1 MNEPSTL
8 LDSYDLKCLICSK
21 SAQGFRFGI
30 QSCRACAAFFRRT
43 TVLNRK
49 YKCVKRKG
57 NCDLNSEE
65 KLSCRY
71 CRLKKCVDLGMTTE
85 NVRLEETAEIV
96 ISTSQSETT
105 KRRIRDPPT
114 IVDVSQIIKKSRNIL
129 EMYYL
134 PDDDLYKHLNPLQK
148 LAEVLKKQ
156 RAPQKTDVIFIESVN
171 FLEIFECWE
180 FQMSQTAEWL
190 MNAQE
195 FRELPNHEK
204 LAFFKLVWAV
214 WRRFERYSMSA
225 EVFGQRS
232 YDEKI
237 LLRSYDKAA
246 RLGKC
251 SVDYSAITSFS
262 SPRIAQ
268 LFGGKMLEYFDVIVK
283 PFIDLKFN
291 SIETSYMLAQIC
303 WNYAARRL
311 QGQTMA
317 ASEKFLA
324 GIGDNLH
331 TFYQEEKIE
340 NYAIRITK
348 MMKIVNSMLT
358 IQLKQES
365 TMDVAMVFDFF
376 NVLVTD
382 PDFFRV

>member
-1 MNEPSTL
+1 
-8 LDSYDLKCLICSK
+8 
-21 SAQGFRFGI
+21 
-30 QSCRACAAFFRRT
+30 
-43 TVLNRK
+43 
-49 YKCVKRKG
+49 
-57 NCDLNSEE
+57 
-65 KLSCRY
+65 
-71 CRLKKCVDLGMTTE
+71 
-85 NVRLEETAEIV
+85 
-96 ISTSQSETT
+96 
-105 KRRIRDPPT
+105 
-114 IVDVSQIIKKSRNIL
+114 
-129 EMYYL
+129 
-134 PDDDLYKHLNPLQK
+134 
-148 LAEVLKKQ
+148 
-156 RAPQKTDVIFIESVN
+156 
-171 FLEIFECWE
+171 
-180 FQMSQTAEWL
+180 
-190 MNAQE
+190 
-195 FRELPNHEK
+195 
-204 LAFFKLVWAV
+204 
-214 WRRFERYSMSA
+214 MSA